1 MALAA
6 IYALMM
12 VPGLLATSAWNHAI
26 TMRVRNL
33 VEGVAGVHDRYPA
46 KSILLEGV
54 DTDLFWNGVLDRPF
68 RLFGL
73 DHIYLAPGSEK
84 RIEAHPDLGNIG
96 DYILPA
102 AVVDSGAE
110 ARGTGRLRRARSAA
124 AQHYEVYAPLPHD
137 SGGLPLRVDA
147 ASPLTSYLLG
157 PEWYPERW
165 RPSLDAAARYCAHG
179 RACCRTGR
187 SSICAAVAP
196 TSNSRTGRCP

>member
-1 MALAA
+1 MGGGCGLAGRHARTRRRRALAA

-12 VPGLLATSAWNHAI
+12 VPGLLATRHGITTSRCACAIWWKAWRAFTSAI
-26 TMRVRNL
+26 
-33 VEGVAGVHDRYPA
+33 PA

-102 AVVDSGAE
+102 AVVDAGAE
-110 ARGTGRLRRARSAA
+110 ARGTGGLRRARSAP
-124 AQHYEVYAPLPHD
+124 AQHY
-137 SGGLPLRVDA
+137 G
-147 ASPLTSYLLG
+147 
-157 PEWYPERW
+157 
-165 RPSLDAAARYCAHG
+165 SLCGAAAR
-179 RACCRTGR
+179 
-187 SSICAAVAP
+187 
-196 TSNSRTGRCP
+196 

>member
-1 MALAA
+1 MTLAA

-12 VPGLLATSAWNHAI
+12 VPGLLATSAWNHDI

-33 VEGVAGVHDRYPA
+33 VEGVAGVHERYPA

-54 DTDLFWNGVLDRPF
+54 DTALFWNGVLDRPF

-102 AVVDSGAE
+102 AVVDAGAQ
-110 ARGTGRLRRARSAA
+110 ARGTGGLRRARSAP
-124 AQHYEVYAPLPHD
+124 AQHYG
-137 SGGLPLRVDA
+137 SSMR
-147 ASPLTSYLLG
+147 
-157 PEWYPERW
+157 R
-165 RPSLDAAARYCAHG
+165 
-179 RACCRTGR
+179 CRTIAAGCR
-187 SSICAAVAP
+187 CAWMPPA
-196 TSNSRTGRCP
+196 R